1 MVAYDPVQY
10 NTVMSSMRDRFQ
22 PVHAGLFPLAVVA
35 LIAQSLLSC
44 AAQPTPTGQATA
56 TVATTESARK
66 LAEDRRA
73 AAQGISFRPESATL
87 PSLPSGIGAVS
98 SDLAAQ
104 LSPEARRSIEESFR
118 DAYLDAVFRG
128 DAIEGVLGG
137 DRVHGWPSVRPAA
150 YAQNWRSSTP
160 GSNSW
165 GLNALVLAVHPLKGE
180 RAFVVRGAVLD
191 FYGQGKGV
199 GSANGIAGYG
209 APLSDEF
216 PYAGG
221 VAQRFELG
229 LIAIAS
235 DGSTAFLTE
244 QPGSLSVSPGESV
257 GSLAAASSG
266 VIDADNAAAAFR
278 SSWIAA
284 VDRGVPP
291 AEADGPAR
299 SVSVPVIADQGADS
313 GTGGPKEVAR
323 VVSAL
328 VQTYGNSAW
337 ALVLP
342 VGKGIGK
349 RARLLAPPFLDRVLA
364 EGSWEAGFAAYGAPL
379 SEPFPRDGRILQ
391 RFSAGW
397 METGN
402 GLLK

>member
-10 NTVMSSMRDRFQ
+10 NTVMSLMRDRFQ
-22 PVHAGLFPLAVVA
+22 PILTIFFPLAMVVVVA
-35 LIAQSLLSC
+35 QTVLSC
-44 AAQPTPTGQATA
+44 AAQPTPVGQAKA
-56 TVATTESARK
+56 AAASSESAR
-66 LAEDRRA
+66 EVTGDRRA
-73 AAQGISFRPESATL
+73 AARGITFRPEAATL
-87 PSLPSGIGAVS
+87 PASPSGIGSVS
-98 SDLAAQ
+98 SDLAAR
-104 LSPEARRSIEESFR
+104 LSPRAGLSIEASFK

-128 DAIEGVLGG
+128 DALEGVLGG
-137 DRVHGWPSVRPAA
+137 DRVHGWPSTRPAA

-160 GSNSW
+160 EPNSW
-165 GLNALVLAVHPLKGE
+165 GLNALVLAVHPLEGD

-235 DGSTAFLTE
+235 DGSATFLAE
-244 QPGSLSVSPGESV
+244 KPGSLSASPGESV
-257 GSLAAASSG
+257 GSLTAASSDG
-266 VIDADNAAAAFR
+266 LSAESVAAAFR
-278 SSWIAA
+278 SSWTAA
-284 VDRGVPP
+284 VDRGLPH
-291 AEADGPAR
+291 AEADGPVQ
-299 SVSVPVIADQGADS
+299 SVSLPAIAEQGSDPGS
-313 GTGGPKEVAR
+313 EGPKESVR

-328 VQTYGNSAW
+328 VQTYGDSAW

-342 VGKGIGK
+342 VGKGLGT
-349 RARLLAPPFLDRVLA
+349 RARLLAPPFLDRVLS
-364 EGSWEAGFAAYGAPL
+364 EGSWEAAFAAYGVPL
-379 SEPFPRDGRILQ
+379 SDPFPWGGRIAQ

-397 METGN
+397 METE
-402 GLLK
+402 